1 MSGHHANQNT
11 SLSNGKVTQSMTSST
26 TGPAV
31 QTNVFLR
38 PTSAYTKDRKVSSG
52 KPDHSKDPRLA
63 AQNHLE
69 RTVNNRTVAN
79 SNDPSNGINNNA
91 GSMDPVTNSNGN
103 NTHPNN
109 QTGSLVTNSK
119 QSVPVA
125 NGYSITSSSN
135 IVARLAS
142 EGRLNADG
150 GGFYGEDT
158 PPKAKPIIND
168 ITTVHSGT
176 SQRKAVA
183 VIKVQNS
190 TGTGGIP
197 IEVGLIFIL
206 ISTFYLTL
214 LR

>member
-1 MSGHHANQNT
+1 M
-11 SLSNGKVTQSMTSST
+11 
-26 TGPAV
+26 

-150 GGFYGEDT
+150 GFYGEDT

-183 VIKVQNS
+183 VIKVTNNNS
-190 TGTGGIP
+190 AGGIP
-197 IEVGLIFIL
+197 IEVRVNLFKFLPFI
-206 ISTFYLTL
+206 
-214 LR
+214 